1 MLNRLLRRKKA
12 PQPIDHATIPDG
24 RRIYAIGDIHGRND
38 LLLQLLDKI
47 RRDDSQ
53 RDQAECEIIFLGDLV
68 DRGPD
73 SAGVLDTVM
82 QLKAENAKV
91 RFLMGNH
98 EEVYLA
104 AATGDEK
111 SVRFFNRIGGRETI
125 LSYDISMKEYIE
137 LEMPQLARR
146 LPDLFPRKHI
156 DFVAS
161 FEDQIVIG
169 DYAFVHAGVRPGVP
183 LSDQRQKDLRW
194 IREDFLSAQE
204 AYEKIIV
211 YGHTINDDVVETGT
225 RIGIDTGAYYSDK
238 LTALALQGSERWY
251 LDHAAPPYLHLT
263 SRLIWVVNSLPIR
276 RLERWVRFLLP
287 GREEH
292 SPAPR
297 PSRCNFLHRRPG
309 PASCAACR

>member
-251 LDHAAPPYLHLT
+251 LDTAT
-263 SRLIWVVNSLPIR
+263 
-276 RLERWVRFLLP
+276 
-287 GREEH
+287 
-292 SPAPR
+292 
-297 PSRCNFLHRRPG
+297 
-309 PASCAACR
+309 